1 MRSSQGGDWSCHM
14 YWEIQMTQTG
24 MSVFGHTGCEG
35 KEEDMS
41 PKVWGWGDYT
51 GSWRHGQY
59 LDIMSVVEAMQ
70 DDEQGRDFDFCLEN
84 S

>member
-1 MRSSQGGDWSCHM
+1 
-14 YWEIQMTQTG
+14 MTQTG
-24 MSVFGHTGCEG
+24 MSMFGHTRSEG

-41 PKVWGWGDYT
+41 QKVWGWGDCT

-59 LDIMSVVEAMQ
+59 LDIMSMVDITQ
-70 DDEQGRDFDFCLEN
+70 DDEQGRGFGFCLEN

>member
-1 MRSSQGGDWSCHM
+1 MSYVLGDSNDPNR
-14 YWEIQMTQTG
+14 

-35 KEEDMS
+35 KEKDMS
-41 PKVWGWGDYT
+41 QKVWGWGDYT